1 MAKPPTPYVTLSVS
15 DGSVMQAF
23 IARPPGRARR
33 PGLLLCQEAFGINGH
48 IKDVARRCARAG
60 WTTIA
65 PELFHRTAPA
75 GFAGSYSDFEGV
87 RAHVQGLTVEGLE
100 ADVRAAHAWLQG
112 DSRTDPTRVAALGFC
127 MGGRVAYL
135 ANATVSLRAA
145 VSFYGGGIAPGLLDR
160 AARLSGPQLF
170 FWGGADTH
178 IPPEQRRAVID
189 ALSQAGKAYTT
200 VEFSEAG
207 HGFFCDQRP
216 SYHAVSARRAWVL
229 TRDFLT
235 AALA

>member
-33 PGLLLCQEAFGINGH
+33 PGLLLCQEAFGVNGH

-112 DSRTDPTRVAALGFC
+112 G
-127 MGGRVAYL
+127 
-135 ANATVSLRAA
+135 SLC
-145 VSFYGGGIAPGLLDR
+145 
-160 AARLSGPQLF
+160 
-170 FWGGADTH
+170 
-178 IPPEQRRAVID
+178 
-189 ALSQAGKAYTT
+189 
-200 VEFSEAG
+200 FSI
-207 HGFFCDQRP
+207 
-216 SYHAVSARRAWVL
+216 
-229 TRDFLT
+229 
-235 AALA
+235 